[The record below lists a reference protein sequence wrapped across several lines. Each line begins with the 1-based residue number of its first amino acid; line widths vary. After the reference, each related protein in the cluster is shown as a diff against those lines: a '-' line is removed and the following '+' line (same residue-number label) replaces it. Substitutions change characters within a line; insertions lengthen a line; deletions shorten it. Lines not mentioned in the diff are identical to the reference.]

1 MRDRTFPSPRAAVTL
16 AGMTRCAPTVLTA
29 DLTLRFGGVRLPGR
43 VCWPGAT
50 EPAPA
55 PLVLLVDGADELARR
70 LAGAATAVVLAVAD
84 HELDALRWAA
94 EHAAEL
100 GAQPT
105 GLLVAGERVG
115 AARAAALA
123 IAARDAAWPAL
134 RRQVLL
140 EPRFTAT
147 FPMPSVVADVAP
159 ATIVHA
165 SASANG
171 AAGRYAARLR
181 AAGVAVD
188 ELRDRSCLSANAP
201 TC

>member
-1 MRDRTFPSPRAAVTL
+1 MRDRTFTSARAAVTL
-16 AGMTRCAPTVLTA
+16 ARMTRCAPSVVTA
-29 DLTLRFGGVRLPGR
+29 DLTLRFGGMRLRGR

-50 EPAPA
+50 QPAPA

-84 HELDALRWAA
+84 RELDAMRWAA
-94 EHAAEL
+94 EHAADL

-134 RRQVLL
+134 CRQVLL
-140 EPRFTAT
+140 EPRFTAA
-147 FPMPSVVADVAP
+147 FPMPSGVAGVAP
-159 ATIVHA
+159 ATIVRA
-165 SASANG
+165 RASANDG
-171 AAGRYAARLR
+171 GCRYAARLR

-188 ELRDRSCLSANAP
+188 ELRDLSCLSANAP